1 MLSTAP
7 ASRRFR
13 HEVRKTAILA
23 APLALGH
30 LASGLIGLV
39 NNVIAGHHSTNTLAG
54 VAVGSAV
61 FWLPLTIPM
70 GVLMALPP
78 SVSQLDGAGRQ
89 AEIGPLFQQALWL
102 GLLLGMGLMGLQT
115 LTVLALGPMGI
126 AADVRPAAEGFLYGI
141 RWGIP
146 GLSLYFA
153 LRYLSEGM
161 HWTWPTMVFGFGG
174 LLVLVPLGYVFTFGK
189 LGLPEMGAAGLGH
202 ASSIMMWAQ
211 ASGFAL
217 YLARARRFAG
227 LGLFARFAWPR
238 WTVMADLLRVG
249 LPIGVTV
256 AMEVGLF
263 VAASLLIG
271 RMGELE
277 VAAHQIAINVAGLC
291 FMIPFGLS
299 EATTVRVGHALGRGL
314 GAEGVRRA
322 AFASLALVLVT
333 QTLSASIL
341 LLGHAAVVRLYTAD
355 MAVAALASSLLLYAA
370 AFQFPD
376 GIQALAAGALRGLK
390 DTRVPMFLV
399 AFAYWCA
406 GMPLGVLLALHFDWG
421 PDGMW
426 VGMIAGLSVAA
437 VLLGLRFLRS
447 SRHPQVVGPP
457 TMADVPPSSFQHE
470 HLL

>member
-1 MLSTAP
+1 MSPAP
-7 ASRRFR
+7 PPHRFR

-30 LASGLIGLV
+30 LSAGLIGFV

-54 VAVGSAV
+54 VAVGTAV
-61 FWLPLTIPM
+61 FWLPTTIPM

-89 AEIGPLFQQALWL
+89 HEIGPLFQQALWL
-102 GLLLGMGLMGLQT
+102 ALILGIALIGLQT
-115 LTVLALGPMGI
+115 LTMLTLEPMGI
-126 AADVRPAAEGFLYGI
+126 APEVRPAAEAFLRGI

-146 GLSLYFA
+146 GLSMYFA

-161 HWTWPTMVFGFGG
+161 HWTWPTMAFGFGG
-174 LLVLVPLGYVFTFGK
+174 LVVLVPLGYVFTFGAF
-189 LGLPEMGAAGLGH
+189 GLPELGAAGLGH

-211 ASGFAL
+211 ALGFAL
-217 YLARARRFAG
+217 YLARSRRFAP
-227 LGLFARFAWPR
+227 LGLFAGLSGPR
-238 WTVMADLLRVG
+238 WAVIADLLKIG

-263 VAASLLIG
+263 VVASLLIG
-271 RMGELE
+271 RIGELE

-314 GAEGVRRA
+314 GADGVRRA

-333 QTLSASIL
+333 QTLSALIL
-341 LLGHAAVVRLYTAD
+341 LLGHGSVVRLYTGD
-355 MAVAALASSLLLYAA
+355 LAVAALASSLLLYAA

-376 GIQALAAGALRGLK
+376 GVQALAAGALRGLK

-399 AFAYWCA
+399 TFAYWGV
-406 GMPLGVLLALHFDWG
+406 GMPLGAGLAFHFGWG
-421 PDGMW
+421 PYGMW
-426 VGMIAGLSVAA
+426 AGMIAGLSVAA
-437 VLLGLRFLRS
+437 ILLSRRFLRS
-447 SRHPQVVGPP
+447 SQHPKVMGPH
-457 TMADVPPSSFQHE
+457 TMDDIPPPPIQHE
-470 HLL
+470 HPF